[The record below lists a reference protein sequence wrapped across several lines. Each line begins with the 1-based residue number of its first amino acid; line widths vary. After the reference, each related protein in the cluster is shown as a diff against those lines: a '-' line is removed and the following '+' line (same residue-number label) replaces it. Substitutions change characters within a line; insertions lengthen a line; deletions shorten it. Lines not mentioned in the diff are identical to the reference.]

1 MKITTKSG
9 FKCSVNENKVKD
21 WRFVST
27 TAKISKAK
35 DEIVIIDS
43 LNFLLNFLLGE
54 EQSNALVEH
63 LSRNGGIA
71 DVEKVMAEY
80 REIVERLSEQLK
92 KSSAS
97 LE

>member
-71 DVEKVMAEY
+71 DVKKVMAEY

>member
-63 LSRNGGIA
+63 LSRNDGIA